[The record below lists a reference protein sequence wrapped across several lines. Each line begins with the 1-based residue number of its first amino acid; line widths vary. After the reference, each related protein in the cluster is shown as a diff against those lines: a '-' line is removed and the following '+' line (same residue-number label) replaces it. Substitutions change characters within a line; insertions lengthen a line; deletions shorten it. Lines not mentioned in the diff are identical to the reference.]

1 MADKYN
7 FVPPVRNDFV
17 APLEPWMTGGAGAG
31 QIAATQVSSWVLL
44 LFAGSRWLLD
54 PAWQRQ
60 MLTRRFLSLAALGL
74 AAGTAHG
81 LPPRLPMCPWRRAW
95 PSLLSP
101 HTLPRAPRSP
111 CPLRAR
117 PQPQSLR
124 SSPRRTLRPLRGAA
138 IQIRGRARAWLGRR
152 PANARQTPASLD
164 AFLSYLPATTFAH
177 QHHLYRSITRS
188 ADRLFWSFF
197 RACPPQPGMSA
208 SQTNHK
214 AHSSVLPCSTCQMQ
228 SSRKSHTLSKNQ
240 RLEVCAPAK
249 CFVRTLALHCRTG
262 AIPRGRLS

>member
-17 APLEPWMTGGAGAG
+17 APLEPWMTGGVGAG

-214 AHSSVLPCSTCQMQ
+214 AHSSALPCST
-228 SSRKSHTLSKNQ
+228 R
-240 RLEVCAPAK
+240 
-249 CFVRTLALHCRTG
+249 
-262 AIPRGRLS
+262 